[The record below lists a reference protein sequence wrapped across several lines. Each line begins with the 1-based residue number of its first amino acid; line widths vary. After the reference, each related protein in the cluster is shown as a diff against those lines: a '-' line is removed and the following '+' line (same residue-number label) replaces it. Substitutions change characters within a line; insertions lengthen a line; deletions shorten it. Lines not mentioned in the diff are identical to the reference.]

1 MHREHWIRFLVP
13 KSFVVVLWASASL
26 HTQTP
31 QGSSATPVKERS
43 QPAGM
48 FDLEAG
54 KRYEK
59 QSRWKEAEQ
68 EYLQAGRVG
77 APSVKKEALAAIE
90 RLSAHRSSDEEN
102 FESELGKFYEDG
114 RNWKEAEQHYGAA
127 AKDASKPVRDRA
139 MQDVKRVHE
148 RRWLEEGFEDFDRWL
163 GYIARVLG
171 GLFVLIVFWRIFK
184 TRRGIQVMP
193 FEASTDDANK
203 LLVFSL
209 SSAREELPGLLAP
222 ILATMPGNVVDFLP
236 LIILPGVENEFPD
249 PAEDLE
255 IGEIKLPVAN
265 WIRLINR
272 PGIRV
277 LGRWNVGHATG
288 SAQARILRR
297 QFPVRYRESRLIRT
311 SIDST
316 ASAAQDRQLANFGYD
331 VLVKAIFSRRY
342 GP

>member
-1 MHREHWIRFLVP
+1 MPQSSNVP
-13 KSFVVVLWASASL
+13 LRKVR
-26 HTQTP
+26 P
-31 QGSSATPVKERS
+31 E
-43 QPAGM
+43 PAGM
-48 FDLEAG
+48 FDLEIAR
-54 KRYEK
+54 RYEK

-77 APSVKKEALAAIE
+77 APCVKKEALAAIE
-90 RLSAHRSSDEEN
+90 RLSAHRPSDEEN
-102 FESELGKFYEDG
+102 FESELGRFYEDNH
-114 RNWKEAEQHYGAA
+114 NWKEAEQHYGTA
-127 AKDASKPVRDRA
+127 AKDAPKPVRDRA
-139 MQDVKRVHE
+139 MQDVKRVREH
-148 RRWLEEGFEDFDRWL
+148 RWLEEGFEDFDRWL

-171 GLFVLIVFWRIFK
+171 GLFVLVVFWRIWK
-184 TRRGIQVMP
+184 TRRGIRVMP
-193 FEASTDDANK
+193 FEASTDEANK

-209 SSAREELPGLLAP
+209 SSAREELPSLLAP

-255 IGEIKLPVAN
+255 VGEIKLPVAN

-277 LGRWNVGHATG
+277 LGRWNVGHAMG
-288 SAQARILRR
+288 AVQARILRR
-297 QFPVRYRESRLIRT
+297 RFPVRYRESRLIRT

-316 ASAAQDRQLANFGYD
+316 ASPAQDRQLALFGYD